1 MDISIIW
8 AITALITAVI
18 ALILSF
24 NKMYWW
30 SGVLSILVFGYTTGV
45 TIALWNTPYGQGVI
59 QVALAGAYFLW
70 YGIKDLQEY
79 RKSRTVTYS
88 KASDVPPGTLY
99 VKNND
104 GTYSTIAESSLRSYM
119 SRGQTVYENDDLSRT
134 RITRH
139 FCSDI
144 CLNKQTT
151 NAICNMFRGPHHT
164 IGYNPHTFLGQ
175 IAEVAY
181 RNLHCR
187 GQKYPEW
194 HDVRNELP
202 TPKDCTQRGEVLVED
217 VNGLFHICD
226 PTNSITYDDESMD
239 WFNGDVYV
247 KPAYWSRIV
256 PADPSWNVV
265 RFPNIPLEPK
275 TRDRN
280 KPVDFMEL
288 I

>member
-18 ALILSF
+18 ALILSA

-45 TIALWNTPYGQGVI
+45 TIALWNTPYGQGII
-59 QVALAGAYFLW
+59 QCALAGAYFLW

-88 KASDVPPGTLY
+88 KASDIPPGTLY

-119 SRGQTVYENDDLSRT
+119 SRGQTVYENDDLTRT

-164 IGYNPHTFLGQ
+164 IGYNPRTQLGQ

-217 VNGLFHICD
+217 VNGFYHICD
-226 PTNSITYDDESMD
+226 PSNATNYKDGTTE

-247 KPAYWSRIV
+247 TPAYWSRIT

-265 RFPNIPLEPK
+265 RFPNIPLEPT

-280 KPVDFMEL
+280 EWR
-288 I
+288 

>member
-18 ALILSF
+18 ALILSA

-45 TIALWNTPYGQGVI
+45 TIALWNTPYGQGII
-59 QVALAGAYFLW
+59 QFALAGAYFLW

-88 KASDVPPGTLY
+88 KASDIPPGTLY
-99 VKNND
+99 VTNND

-119 SRGQTVYENDDLSRT
+119 SRGQTVYENDGLTRT

-144 CLNKQTT
+144 CLNKQTA

-164 IGYNPHTFLGQ
+164 IGYNPSTQLGQ

-217 VNGLFHICD
+217 VNGFYHICD
-226 PTNSITYDDESMD
+226 PSNATNYEDGTTE

-247 KPAYWSRIV
+247 TPAYWSRII
-256 PADPSWNVV
+256 PADHSWNVV
-265 RFPNIPLEPK
+265 RFPNIPLEPA
-275 TRDRN
+275 TRDR
-280 KPVDFMEL
+280 KWS
-288 I
+288 